1 MKTNLMKWM
10 LLMSVILM
18 GIVSCSDET
27 EKPSLAAPEIV
38 QHEQTDDNP
47 IKLSFS
53 WTEVKNATAYVYEL
67 STEVDG
73 VKTTVVKGETQ
84 KTSAEIIG
92 SKDILLSF
100 DTKYTFSLSAKSLQ
114 LESKT
119 VSAVVTTST
128 SPFKMEVTELNY
140 RGATFNVTPS
150 DPNIPYQTAQT
161 DWDKYAKH
169 ESDSAFIA
177 NYDFA
182 FYKAVPPPFVPWY
195 AKMESACQKGNH
207 SWKTRILSP
216 GKTYIF
222 YSYGCKFQSKENPK
236 NPVVLITPFVKVKF
250 TTPEWKATSQM
261 TFNVT
266 SVSQTLKDGKVVSV
280 IKVIPSSN
288 TEKYFVTF
296 VEDEYVEK
304 NYGGSDFNL
313 LMGRMGDAEKMGVV
327 RNYNWGASKLLH
339 SGEQTISNTETGISG
354 DQNITAGKKYHA
366 IVIGMSD
373 DGLQTTEIKRLDL
386 TAPSK

>member
-27 EKPSLAAPEIV
+27 EKPTLATPQIV

-67 STEVDG
+67 STNIDG
-73 VKTTVVKGETQ
+73 VNTTIAKGETAT
-84 KTSAEIIG
+84 TSVEITE
-92 SKDILLSF
+92 SKELLLSY
-100 DTKYTFSLSAKSLQ
+100 DTKYTFSLIAKSPQ
-114 LESKT
+114 LESKS
-119 VSAVVTTST
+119 VSAEVTTSP
-128 SPFKMEVTELNY
+128 SPFKMEVTELSY
-140 RGATFNVTPS
+140 RGATFNVTPT
-150 DPNIPYQTAQT
+150 DPNMPYQTAQT
-161 DWDKYAKH
+161 EWDKYAKY
-169 ESDSAFIA
+169 ESDSIFIA
-177 NYDFA
+177 NYEFSY
-182 FYKAVPPPFVPWY
+182 YKAVPPPFVPWY
-195 AKMESACQKGNH
+195 VKMESACQKGNH

-222 YSYGCKFQSKENPK
+222 YSYGCKFQYIENPK
-236 NPVVLITPFVKVKF
+236 NPVALSTPFVKVKF
-250 TTPEWKATSQM
+250 TTPEWKATSKM

-280 IKVIPSSN
+280 VKVVPSSN

-304 NYGGSDFNL
+304 NYGGKDFEL

-327 RNYNWGASKLLH
+327 RNYNWGASKLLR
-339 SGEQTISNTETGISG
+339 SGEQTISNAETGISV
-354 DQNITAGKKYHA
+354 DQNITAGKKYHV

>member
-1 MKTNLMKWM
+1 MKWM

-73 VKTTVVKGETQ
+73 VKTTVVKGETP

-100 DTKYTFSLSAKSLQ
+100 DTKYTFSLSAKSPQ

-128 SPFKMEVTELNY
+128 SPFKMEVTELNC